1 MTSITWKKAE
11 ERERIMAYFQEYT
24 KSLSFDVLRDLALWL
39 VLKLVVSLT
48 LSRLVTWREN
58 LEKQAADR
66 ETYLPP
72 YDEPRPKMYVAISSN
87 GPVGV
92 HFLDTTGCYATLC
105 AMDGDDPDPSVN
117 QKIVPAPRGGRVDC
131 RQCIAIY
138 DAVQGY
144 TEDDIDRER

>member
-1 MTSITWKKAE
+1 MTSITRKKAE
-11 ERERIMAYFQEYT
+11 ERDRISAYWGRYAQTLPITE
-24 KSLSFDVLRDLALWL
+24 LRDLVLWL
-39 VLKLVVSLT
+39 VRKLSAQMT
-48 LSRLVTWREN
+48 LGQLEEWRGKLGERG
-58 LEKQAADR
+58 LDE
-66 ETYLPP
+66 ETHLPP
-72 YDEPRPKMYVAISSN
+72 YYVAISSN
-87 GPVGV
+87 GPVGI

-117 QKIVPAPRGGRVDC
+117 QKIVPVPRGGRVDC